1 MNNSIIADN
10 KPSQVTLNKGEEYY
24 FCTCGRSENQPF
36 CDGSHKAEN
45 ATPPLVFIAEEDKK
59 AHLCTCK
66 LTKNPPFCD
75 GTHKL

>member
-1 MNNSIIADN
+1 MSDTNNKFSPIAVELEKD
-10 KPSQVTLNKGEEYY
+10 KKYKW
-24 FCTCGRSENQPF
+24 CTCSHSSVQPF